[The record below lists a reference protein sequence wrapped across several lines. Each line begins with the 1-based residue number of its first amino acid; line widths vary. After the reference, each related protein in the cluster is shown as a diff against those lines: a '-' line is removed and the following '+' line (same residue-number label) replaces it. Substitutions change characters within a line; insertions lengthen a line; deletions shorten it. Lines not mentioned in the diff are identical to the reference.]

1 MKDDSMTPD
10 SDTNTIAVELRDVRF
25 TYDSGATWALDG
37 VNLTIRQG
45 ERVCLAGP
53 NGSGKSTLSRII
65 AGLAA
70 PDAGHATL
78 LGNNVFDDAGAHAD
92 AYRSARHG
100 IGAVFQHPEDQIV
113 TTIVEDDVAFGP
125 ENLGIEPAEIRRRVD
140 AALKAVNMYEYRD
153 HAPHKLSGGQKQRV
167 AIAGVI
173 AMRPDCLVMDESTA
187 MLDPHGRAQVMK
199 TIRQLRAAGITI
211 VSITHYMEEAAQAD
225 RVLVMSRGRIVM
237 EGTPEQVFSQTERL
251 HGYHLDVPQAAELRD
266 ELVKAGIPMP
276 ENVITPDACAEEL
289 FKLLK

>member
-1 MKDDSMTPD
+1 MEMIKTQ
-10 SDTNTIAVELRDVRF
+10 NLAF
-25 TYDSGATWALDG
+25 TYPGAEGEGNTRALRG
-37 VNLTIRQG
+37 VDVEI
-45 ERVCLAGP
+45 ERGSFVVVLGH
-53 NGSGKSTLSRII
+53 NGSGKSTL
-65 AGLAA
+65 AKTFNAV
-70 PDAGHATL
+70 L
-78 LGNNVFDDAGAHAD
+78 LPSGGKV
-92 AYRSARHG
+92 Y
-100 IGAVFQHPEDQIV
+100 
-113 TTIVEDDVAFGP
+113 VEGMDTSDEV
-125 ENLGIEPAEIRRRVD
+125 LLLEIRRRVGMVFQNPD
-140 AALKAVNMYEYRD
+140 NQIVATIVEEDVAFAPENLGVPPEEIRTRIDEAMKLAGIYEKREAAPY
-153 HAPHKLSGGQKQRV
+153 KLSGGQKQRV

-289 FKLLK
+289 YKLLK